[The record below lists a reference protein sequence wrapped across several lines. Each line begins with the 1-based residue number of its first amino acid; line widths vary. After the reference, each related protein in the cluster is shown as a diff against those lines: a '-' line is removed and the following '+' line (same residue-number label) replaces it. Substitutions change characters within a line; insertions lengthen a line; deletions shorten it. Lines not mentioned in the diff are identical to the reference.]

1 MIRPALESDA
11 ASLVD
16 IYNHYVLNTTISFE
30 EAAISAE
37 QMATRI
43 ERILAGDLPW
53 LVAEDS
59 EGGVIGYAYASP
71 WKERSAYRFSVEVS
85 VYLHPEASGRG
96 MGTAL
101 YTALFDQLRQRGI
114 HAAMGGIALPNPASI
129 ALHEKMG
136 MTRAAL
142 YKDVGFKFGRW
153 IDVGYWQ
160 VILEGSA

>member
-11 ASLVD
+11 VSLVD

-43 ERILAGDLPW
+43 ERILAGNLPW

-59 EGGVIGYAYASP
+59 DGSVIGYAYASP

-160 VILEGSA
+160 IIFNRE